1 MGVVL
6 IQNFN
11 MKKGIAIFGDR
22 SETKV
27 MKYLQKIHDMNNYEP
42 MDASTLTY
50 QDRKYALTSLLFITQ
65 KINRDIKER
74 KVDVGR
80 NQKTYDGYNNING
93 QSTTVNTDSDFI
105 TGLID
110 AHDHRAVEMLDI
122 DNAFI
127 HTENDKYVLI
137 MIRGKL
143 AELLVKV
150 DPKLYRKYVIKSKQR
165 VTMLYVKLIKDLYG
179 MLHSTI
185 LSYKNI
191 RRNEEE
197 IGFETNPYDPCV

>member
-1 MGVVL
+1 
-6 IQNFN
+6 
-11 MKKGIAIFGDR
+11 
-22 SETKV
+22 
-27 MKYLQKIHDMNNYEP
+27 
-42 MDASTLTY
+42 
-50 QDRKYALTSLLFITQ
+50 
-65 KINRDIKER
+65 
-74 KVDVGR
+74 
-80 NQKTYDGYNNING
+80 
-93 QSTTVNTDSDFI
+93 
-105 TGLID
+105 
-110 AHDHRAVEMLDI
+110 MLDI